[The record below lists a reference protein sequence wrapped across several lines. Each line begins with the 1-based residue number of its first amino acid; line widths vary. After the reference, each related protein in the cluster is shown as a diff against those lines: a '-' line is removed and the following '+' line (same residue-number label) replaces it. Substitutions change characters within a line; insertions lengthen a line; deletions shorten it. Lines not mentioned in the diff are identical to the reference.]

1 MVILTI
7 EIRVIWIS
15 HTFLVFVYLSIYHF
29 PYFLADEQKIQ
40 KVREIQITQI
50 CYIVYTL
57 INLKRYKEL
66 KSRLGIFFR
75 ILLSFPC

>member
-7 EIRVIWIS
+7 EIWVICIYR
-15 HTFLVFVYLSIYHF
+15 TFLVFVYLSICHF

-50 CYIVYTL
+50 SYIL
-57 INLKRYKEL
+57 
-66 KSRLGIFFR
+66 
-75 ILLSFPC
+75 